1 MLEVTDWKPYD
12 QASVAPFLDAE
23 WMFGIADGFD
33 IVIGNPPYIQLQSE
47 RGKLGRLY
55 EPCGFE
61 TFDSTGDI
69 YCLFYERGNNLLR
82 PGGTLCYI
90 TSNKWM
96 RAAYGE
102 NLRRYLTTHTD
113 PHLLIDFGETHVFE
127 SATVMT
133 NILVFHHAENC
144 QQLMATQIAEDFTQP
159 ALLPQYVA
167 SHAIP
172 CVYHDGE
179 AWVIMSQQQRDIK
192 HKVEAQGTPLKD
204 WDIDIN
210 RGILTGYNPAFFVTA
225 DQRKEILNNCR
236 TEDERQRT
244 EKIIR
249 PMLRGKDIRAYGT
262 QWDKTQLYLIN
273 THNGVKPNIERIHIE
288 DYPAVKGHLDKFYD
302 KLAKRGD
309 KGATPYN
316 LRNCAYLQEFDKP
329 KIIYPNMTK
338 YMPFYFD
345 EKQFLTNQKCFI
357 ITGHHTAYLTAFLNS
372 SLFKYC
378 FFDNFPPLF
387 GGTREPSK
395 VFFVEIPV
403 KDVDDA
409 TNEAFAAL
417 VADIQEEYTE
427 AKAREID
434 RRIFD
439 LYGLTKEEREAVG
452 FIDFHN
458 QTEEDND
465 DE

>member
-1 MLEVTDWKPYD
+1 
-12 QASVAPFLDAE
+12 
-23 WMFGIADGFD
+23 
-33 IVIGNPPYIQLQSE
+33 
-47 RGKLGRLY
+47 
-55 EPCGFE
+55 
-61 TFDSTGDI
+61 
-69 YCLFYERGNNLLR
+69 
-82 PGGTLCYI
+82 
-90 TSNKWM
+90 
-96 RAAYGE
+96 
-102 NLRRYLTTHTD
+102 
-113 PHLLIDFGETHVFE
+113 
-127 SATVMT
+127 
-133 NILVFHHAENC
+133 
-144 QQLMATQIAEDFTQP
+144 
-159 ALLPQYVA
+159 
-167 SHAIP
+167 
-172 CVYHDGE
+172 
-179 AWVIMSQQQRDIK
+179 
-192 HKVEAQGTPLKD
+192 
-204 WDIDIN
+204 
-210 RGILTGYNPAFFVTA
+210 
-225 DQRKEILNNCR
+225 
-236 TEDERQRT
+236 
-244 EKIIR
+244 
-249 PMLRGKDIRAYGT
+249 
-262 QWDKTQLYLIN
+262 
-273 THNGVKPNIERIHIE
+273 
-288 DYPAVKGHLDKFYD
+288 
-302 KLAKRGD
+302 
-309 KGATPYN
+309 
-316 LRNCAYLQEFDKP
+316 
-329 KIIYPNMTK
+329 MTK

-403 KDVDDA
+403 KDGDDA